1 MEFANDGDLEG
12 KIKEKRKSK
21 SYFDEEDIWNVIIQ
35 ALRGL
40 NWLHDCD
47 TLHRDLKVSLNILT
61 NFNS

>member
-40 NWLHDCD
+40 N
-47 TLHRDLKVSLNILT
+47 
-61 NFNS
+61 